1 MENTE
6 WIKCSDQMP
15 EEDKIV
21 LLCDHGGY
29 MTAGWLTNGRF
40 YFESM
45 VWFQH
50 EFTHWMPLPQPP
62 KQ

>member
-1 MENTE
+1 MTMEWTAT
-6 WIKCSDQMP
+6 KDQLP
-15 EEDKIV
+15 QEGKVV

-29 MTAGWLTNGRF
+29 MAVAWLENGSF

-45 VWFQH
+45 IYGIND
-50 EFTHWMPLPQPP
+50 FTHWMPLPQPP